1 MTAASSNRNGGKPVQ
16 ELETVVIRFAG
27 DSGDGMQLTG
37 TQFTN
42 QSAIAGND
50 IATLPDFPAEIRAP
64 AGTLA
69 GVSGFQLN
77 FSSHRVFTPGDRPDV
92 LVVMNPAALAVNL
105 SDLVDG
111 GVLIVDSDGFSKSN
125 LRKAGYDQNPL
136 DAPGMIERYRI
147 FRIPITKLTAE
158 ALKDLQLPTKSVN
171 RCKNFFALGLSS
183 WLFSRPTDETR
194 AWIRAKFRSAELIDA
209 NLRAL
214 NAGWAYG
221 ETTEAFAFRYTVP
234 SAPIE
239 PGRYTSMT
247 GNKAVALGLMAAT
260 AKAQKQLFYA
270 SYPITPASDILHELS
285 EHKEFGVITFQA
297 EDEIAAAASA
307 LGASFA
313 GALGVTGTSGP
324 GVSLKLETIGL
335 AVMVELPLV
344 VVSVQRGGPSTGLPT
359 KPEQS
364 DLLQALFGRHGES
377 PIAVIAPCSPTDCF
391 DAAFEA
397 VRVAIKYMTPVFILS
412 DGFLANGSKPWK
424 IPSFAE
430 LPAIPAKNWTRNVG
444 FHPYLRD
451 EDTLSRPWVIPGT
464 PELEHRIGG
473 LEKDYDSG
481 NISYLAANHDR
492 MVHVRATKIARI
504 ADDLEPAR
512 AMGSPDA
519 DVLVVGWGSTYGA
532 IEAAVRDL
540 ADEGIPVAHAHLRWL
555 SPLPPGLGELLA
567 RYRKIIVPELNL
579 GQLVRLL
586 RDRFLVD
593 AIPINRVEG
602 RPFKAGELA
611 AEIRKHAAAVAGV
624 AVGAGTAAVEAR

>member
-1 MTAASSNRNGGKPVQ
+1 MTKPPSNRNGGKPVQ

-77 FSSHRVFTPGDRPDV
+77 FSSHQVFTPGDRPDV

-105 SDLVDG
+105 ADLVDG
-111 GVLIVDSDGFSKSN
+111 GILIVDSDGFSKSN
-125 LRKAGYDQNPL
+125 LRKAGYDDNPL
-136 DAPGMIERYRI
+136 DARGMTERYRI
-147 FRIPITKLTAE
+147 FRISITKLTSE

-171 RCKNFFALGLSS
+171 RCKNFFALGLAS
-183 WLFSRPTDETR
+183 WLFSRPTDETV
-194 AWIRAKFRSAELIDA
+194 AWIRAKFRSPELIEA
-209 NLRAL
+209 NLRAF

-221 ETTEAFAFRYTVP
+221 ETTEAFATRYTVA
-234 SAPIE
+234 SAEIE

-247 GNKAVALGLMAAT
+247 GNKAVALGLMAAA
-260 AKAQKQLFYA
+260 AKADKQLFYA

-285 EHKEFGVITFQA
+285 EHKDFGVITFQA

-335 AVMVELPLV
+335 AVMVELPMV
-344 VVSVQRGGPSTGLPT
+344 IVSVQRGGPSTGLPT

-391 DAAFEA
+391 DATFEA
-397 VRVAIKYMTPVFILS
+397 VGVAIKYMTPVFVLS

-424 IPSFAE
+424 IPSFGE
-430 LPAIPAKNWTRNVG
+430 LPAIPAKHWTKNVA

-464 PELEHRIGG
+464 PGLEHRIGG

-492 MVHVRATKIARI
+492 MVRVRATKIARI
-504 ADDLEPAR
+504 ADDLEPVR
-512 AMGSPDA
+512 VMGAPDA
-519 DVLVVGWGSTYGA
+519 EVLVVGWGSTYGS

-540 ADEGIPVAHAHLRWL
+540 AEDGVPVAHAHLRWL
-555 SPLPPGLGELLA
+555 NPLPPGLGQLLA
-567 RYRKIIVPELNL
+567 RYKKIIVPELNL

-586 RDRFLVD
+586 RDRFLID
-593 AIPINRVEG
+593 AIPVNRMEG

-611 AEIRKHAAAVAGV
+611 EEIRKHVPSGARVVVGAAAQ
-624 AVGAGTAAVEAR
+624 VG

>member
-1 MTAASSNRNGGKPVQ
+1 MDQSPSNRNGKPVQ

-77 FSSHRVFTPGDRPDV
+77 FSSHQVFTPGDRPDV

-105 SDLVDG
+105 SDLVEG
-111 GVLIVDSDGFSKSN
+111 GILIADTDGFSKAN
-125 LRKAGYDQNPL
+125 LRKAGYEENPL
-136 DAPGMIERYRI
+136 DTSGMRDRYRV
-147 FRIPITKLTAE
+147 FRIPITKMTGE
-158 ALKDLQLPTKSVN
+158 ALKDLQLPTKTVN

-183 WLFSRPTDETR
+183 WLFSRPTDETIS
-194 AWIRAKFRSAELIDA
+194 WIRAKFRSPELIEA
-209 NLRAL
+209 NLRAF

-221 ETTEAFAFRYTVP
+221 ETTEAFASRYTVA
-234 SAPIE
+234 SAHIE
-239 PGRYTSMT
+239 PGRYASMT
-247 GNKAVALGLMAAT
+247 GNKAVALGLMAAA
-260 AKAQKQLFYA
+260 AKADKPLFYA

-285 EHKEFGVITFQA
+285 EQKGFGVITFQA
-297 EDEIAAAASA
+297 EDEIAAAAA
-307 LGASFA
+307 AVGASFA

-324 GVSLKLETIGL
+324 GVSLKLETLGL

-377 PIAVIAPCSPTDCF
+377 PMAVIAPSSPTDCF

-397 VRVAIKYMTPVFILS
+397 VRVAIKYMTPVMVLS
-412 DGFLANGSKPWK
+412 DGFLANGSKPWR
-424 IPSFAE
+424 IPNFAD
-430 LPAIPAKNWTRNVG
+430 LPEIPAKHWTKNVA

-451 EDTLSRPWVIPGT
+451 EDSLSRPWVVPGT
-464 PELEHRIGG
+464 PGLEHRIGG

-481 NISYLAANHDR
+481 NISYVPGNHDR
-492 MVHVRATKIARI
+492 MVRVRASKIARI
-504 ADDLEPAR
+504 ADDLEPITASG
-512 AMGSPDA
+512 AADA
-519 DVLVVGWGSTYGA
+519 DVLVVGWGSTFGA

-540 ADEGIPVAHAHLRWL
+540 AEEGVSVAHAHLRWL
-555 SPLPPGLGELLA
+555 NPFPPGLGELLA
-567 RYRKIIVPELNL
+567 RYRKVIVPELNL
-579 GQLVRLL
+579 GQLVRLI

-611 AEIRKHAAAVAGV
+611 SEIRKYAVQKSRIAVAAEG
-624 AVGAGTAAVEAR
+624 R